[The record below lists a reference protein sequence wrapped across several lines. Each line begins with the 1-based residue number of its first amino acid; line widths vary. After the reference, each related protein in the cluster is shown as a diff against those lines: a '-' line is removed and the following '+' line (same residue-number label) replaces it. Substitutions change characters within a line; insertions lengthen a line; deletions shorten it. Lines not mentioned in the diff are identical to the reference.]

1 MNKKELKRMSR
12 LELLELL
19 LEIDQENERLRE
31 QNAQLKAQWDSR
43 QIQLEKAGSIAE
55 AALALNHI
63 FEDAQA
69 AADQYL
75 ESIRALG
82 DGGKTNA

>member
-1 MNKKELKRMSR
+1 MSR

-31 QNAQLKAQWDSR
+31 ENARLTEQWNNR
-43 QIQLEKAGSIAE
+43 QIKLEAAGSIAE

-82 DGGKTNA
+82 KGGTADE